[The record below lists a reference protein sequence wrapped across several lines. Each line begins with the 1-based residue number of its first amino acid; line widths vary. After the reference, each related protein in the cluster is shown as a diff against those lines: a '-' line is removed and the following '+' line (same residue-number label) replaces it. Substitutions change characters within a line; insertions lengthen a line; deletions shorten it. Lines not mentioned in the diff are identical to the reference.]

1 MNKRQKQLRTVQ
13 LVSSPGFNKLLK
25 NNMILFWFITAA
37 AICGIF
43 LTHAYGN
50 LRKVQANWSE
60 YRCNPSYM
68 LFAGIVDP
76 ATGIGGNFRNCMNLI
91 GSEVV
96 GSMTDALG
104 SQFAIIAEML
114 RDIANPLALFRQM
127 ISTIRKFILSFAS
140 TTLSKASAPVGAFVY
155 TLNKVNDLLRRMF
168 GEGFIMA
175 YFGASAVGFMESF
188 ISFLLGVIKAFVVAM
203 LIISV
208 ILALF
213 QPEILAMVLVLSSA
227 LMAAGV

>member
-1 MNKRQKQLRTVQ
+1 
-13 LVSSPGFNKLLK
+13 
-25 NNMILFWFITAA
+25 MILFWLITVL

-50 LRKVQANWSE
+50 LRKISADWSS

-76 ATGIGGNFRNCMNLI
+76 ETGIGGNFQKCMNLF
-91 GSEVV
+91 GSSIV
-96 GSMTDALG
+96 GSMTDGLG
-104 SQFAIIAEML
+104 SQFSIISGAL
-114 RDIANPLALFRQM
+114 NDIASPLALFRQM
-127 ISTIRKFILSFAS
+127 ISNIRKFVVGFAS
-140 TTLSKASAPVGAFVY
+140 STLSKASAPVGAFVY
-155 TLNKVNDLLRRMF
+155 VLNKLNDLLRRMF
-168 GEGFIMA
+168 GEGYIMA
-175 YFGASAVGFMESF
+175 YFGVSAIAFMESF
-188 ISFLLGVIKAFVVAM
+188 ISFVLGVIKAFVVAM

-213 QPEILAMVLVLSSA
+213 QPQILAFTLALAAS

>member
-1 MNKRQKQLRTVQ
+1 
-13 LVSSPGFNKLLK
+13 
-25 NNMILFWFITAA
+25 MILFWVITVL

-50 LRKVQANWSE
+50 LRKISANWSQ

-68 LFAGIVDP
+68 LFAGMVDP
-76 ATGIGGNFRNCMNLI
+76 ETGIGGNFRNCMNLI
-91 GSEVV
+91 GSAVA

-104 SQFAIIAEML
+104 SQFSIISDML
-114 RDIANPLALFRQM
+114 KNIANPLALFRKM
-127 ISTIRKFILSFAS
+127 ITTIRKFIMSFAS
-140 TTLSKASAPVGAFVY
+140 STLSKASAPVGAFVY
-155 TLNKVNDLLRRMF
+155 VLNKLNDLLRRMF
-168 GEGFIMA
+168 GEGYIMA
-175 YFGASAVGFMESF
+175 YFGASAVAFMESF
-188 ISFLLGVIKAFVVAM
+188 ISFVLGVIKAFVVAM

-213 QPEILAMVLVLSSA
+213 QPQILALTLVLSAA